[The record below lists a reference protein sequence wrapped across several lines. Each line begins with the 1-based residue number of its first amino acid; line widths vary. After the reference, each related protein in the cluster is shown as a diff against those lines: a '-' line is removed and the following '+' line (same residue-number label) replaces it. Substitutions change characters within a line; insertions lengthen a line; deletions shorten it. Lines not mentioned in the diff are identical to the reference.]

1 MESHLIELEIQLAY
15 QNELVESLNATVA
28 RQQLQIDELEK
39 NVRLLYQM
47 ILHHAL
53 DIPDPRSLEQEI
65 PPHY

>member
-47 ILHHAL
+47 LLHHAP